1 MDRQLRAL
9 ALSPLISQRL
19 TMVMGKENAADL
31 EHLCE
36 LIAAGTLKPVIDR
49 TYPLDEVPDAM
60 RYFDAGKARGK
71 IAIIIQAKQT

>member
-9 ALSPLISQRL
+9 ALSPFISQRL

-31 EHLCE
+31 EHLCG
-36 LIAAGTLKPVIDR
+36 LIEAGTLVPVIDR
-49 TYPLDEVPDAM
+49 TYTLDQVPEAV

-71 IAIIIQAKQT
+71 IAITIHTPQS